1 MTRNEVIT
9 VIENLDV
16 AVSPV
21 IDELDSFFDEDV
33 RENAEFSEEEEI
45 ALENIIEAS
54 ITLNDY
60 LINFFV
66 EVNSE

>member
-1 MTRNEVIT
+1 MNRNDVIT
-9 VIENLDV
+9 IIENLDV
-16 AVSPV
+16 AIAYV
-21 IDELDSFFDEDV
+21 IDDLDLNFDDDV
-33 RENAEFSEEEEI
+33 RESGEFSEGEEV
-45 ALENIIEAS
+45 ALENIIDAS